1 MVRTARVILE
11 GYPHHITQRGNYRQK
26 VFESPKDM
34 EIYLGFVKGY
44 AEEYDLKVLAY
55 CLMSNH
61 VHFIVIPKD
70 KESISAVF
78 NRAHFRYSQYNNK
91 RKKIKGHLWQGR
103 FYSCFIEDS
112 ESYLKQAIRYV
123 ERNPVRAKMVK
134 KAWDWKW
141 SSAGEHI
148 GKSETVLKIRKVSE
162 YTGITEKQWKKVLEE
177 EDNKYFTE
185 EIRKITNS
193 GRALGDADFIAQ
205 MENKLEVLLR
215 VLPTGRPPR
224 KKENEKAK

>member
-1 MVRTARVILE
+1 MPRTARVILE
-11 GYPHHITQRGNYRQK
+11 GYPHHITQRGNYQQK

-34 EIYLGFVKGY
+34 EIYLGFVKAY
-44 AEEYDLKVLAY
+44 AEEYDLQLLAY
-55 CLMSNH
+55 CLMPNH
-61 VHFIVIPKD
+61 VHFIVLPKD
-70 KESISAVF
+70 KESISKVF

-141 SSAGEHI
+141 SSAGDHT
-148 GKSETVLKIRKVSE
+148 GKSAGELRVSKIDKYTGIKETQWKKILEEADNKEFVGEIRKV
-162 YTGITEKQWKKVLEE
+162 
-177 EDNKYFTE
+177 
-185 EIRKITNS
+185 TNS
-193 GRALGDADFIAQ
+193 GRALGDPDFIEK

-215 VLPTGRPPR
+215 VLPTGRPR
-224 KKENEKAK
+224 KKGNGK

>member
-1 MVRTARVILE
+1 MVRTARVVLE
-11 GYPHHITQRGNYRQK
+11 GYPHHITQRGNYRQR

-34 EIYLGFVKGY
+34 EIYLGFVKEY

-61 VHFIVIPKD
+61 VHFIVLPKD
-70 KESISAVF
+70 KESISCVF

-112 ESYLKQAIRYV
+112 ESYLKHAIRYV

-134 KAWDWKW
+134 KPWDWKW

-148 GKSETVLKIRKVSE
+148 GRKGAILEAREIGE
-162 YTGITEKQWKKVLEE
+162 YTGITEKQWKKVLGE
-177 EDNKYFTE
+177 EDHKDFVV

-193 GRALGDADFIAQ
+193 GRALGDPSFIAK

-215 VLPTGRPPR
+215 VLPTGRPR
-224 KKENEKAK
+224 KKKNEKSK

>member
-1 MVRTARVILE
+1 MPRTARVVLE

-34 EIYLGFVKGY
+34 DIYLGFVKEY
-44 AEEYDLKVLAY
+44 AEEFDLKVLAY

-61 VHFIVIPKD
+61 VHLIVIPKD
-70 KESISAVF
+70 KESISHVF

-103 FYSCFIEDS
+103 FYSCLIEDS

-134 KAWDWKW
+134 KSWDWKW
-141 SSAGEHI
+141 SSAGEHA
-148 GKSETVLKIRKVSE
+148 GKYTSGLKIIKIGE
-162 YTGITEKQWKKVLEE
+162 YTGITERQWKKVLEE
-177 EDNKYFTE
+177 EDKKEFVG

-193 GRALGDADFIAQ
+193 GRAMGDPGFIAK
-205 MENKLEVLLR
+205 MENRLEVLLR
-215 VLPTGRPPR
+215 VLPVGRPR
-224 KKENEKAK
+224 KVKK